1 MRQAIE
7 TLQTQLFEI
16 EEKEKKLLDEGN
28 TKRMDLDQAK
38 KFEKRKHEI
47 QIANY
52 ALKTDINKKLTLR
65 EKQKYEIDV
74 KLSQTREE

>member
-1 MRQAIE
+1 
-7 TLQTQLFEI
+7 
-16 EEKEKKLLDEGN
+16 
-28 TKRMDLDQAK
+28 MDLDQAK

-74 KLSQTREE
+74 KLS